1 MGMIKKVLVIGG
13 SGFIGSNIIKR
24 CLKLNWKVYSTY
36 YKKKLENDRVNSFF
50 LDLSKPKIPK
60 KFNIYY
66 DHVFFSA
73 GDIDHE
79 DYNSK
84 KILNEH
90 FYSVLELT
98 NKLKTK
104 NFYYFSTADEYKST
118 KQKLD
123 EIKSKIFLKTYY
135 ALAKHLA
142 SQYLLTLHK
151 KGIFNVIV
159 FRVFIVYG
167 PGQNTYRLIPNII
180 SNLLKKKNFKILN
193 SNLKKDFLFIDD
205 FINAIFLSIK
215 NKKLSGKIINVGSGK
230 SISLNYLGKKIQSII
245 KQGKVIFKNKNK
257 TKSLS
262 QFSSIDLILK
272 NTNWKPKVT
281 LNEGLMKTIN
291 DFKK

>member
-1 MGMIKKVLVIGG
+1 MTKKVLVIGG
-13 SGFIGSNIIKR
+13 SGFIGSYIVKK

-36 YKKKLENDRVNSFF
+36 YKKKIKNDRVNSFF
-50 LDLSKPKIPK
+50 LDLSNLKIPK

-79 DYNSK
+79 DQNSK
-84 KILNEH
+84 KVLNEH
-90 FYSVLELT
+90 FYSILELT

-104 NFYYFSTADEYKST
+104 NFYYFSTADEYKNT

-123 EIKSKIFLKTYY
+123 EIKSKISPKTYY

-151 KGIFNVIV
+151 KCIFNVII

-167 PGQNTYRLIPNII
+167 PGQNTYRFIPNII
-180 SNLLKKKNFKILN
+180 SNLLKKKKFKILN
-193 SNLKKDFLFIDD
+193 SNFKKDFLFIDD

-215 NKKLSGKIINVGSGK
+215 NKKLFGKIINVGSGK

-245 KQGKVIFKNKNK
+245 KQGKVIFKNENK

-262 QFSSIDLILK
+262 QFSSIDLIKK
-272 NTNWKPKVT
+272 NTNWKPKVN
-281 LNEGLMKTIN
+281 LNEGLIKTIN
-291 DFKK
+291 YYRKNG

>member
-1 MGMIKKVLVIGG
+1 MIKKVLVIGG
-13 SGFIGSNIIKR
+13 SGFIGSNIVKR

-104 NFYYFSTADEYKST
+104 NFYYFSTADEYKTT

-123 EIKSKIFLKTYY
+123 EVKSKIFLKTYY

-151 KGIFNVIV
+151 KSIFNVII

-180 SNLLKKKNFKILN
+180 SNLLKKEIFKILN
-193 SNLKKDFLFIDD
+193 NNLKKDFLFIDD
-205 FINAIFLSIK
+205 FIDAIFLSIK
-215 NKKLSGKIINVGSGK
+215 NKKLFGKIVNVGSGK
-230 SISLNYLGKKIQSII
+230 SVSLNYLGKKIQSII
-245 KQGKVIFKNKNK
+245 KQGKVIFKNTKK

-262 QFSSIDLILK
+262 QFSSINLIKK

-281 LNEGLMKTIN
+281 LDEGLMKTIN

>member
-1 MGMIKKVLVIGG
+1 MIKKVLVIGG

-104 NFYYFSTADEYKST
+104 NFYYFSTADEYKTT

-123 EIKSKIFLKTYY
+123 EVKSKIFLKTYY

-151 KGIFNVIV
+151 KSIFNVII

-180 SNLLKKKNFKILN
+180 SNLLKKERFKILN

-205 FINAIFLSIK
+205 FIDAIFLSIK
-215 NKKLSGKIINVGSGK
+215 NKKLFGKIVNVGSGK
-230 SISLNYLGKKIQSII
+230 SVSLNYLGKKIQSII
-245 KQGKVIFKNKNK
+245 NQGKVIFKNKKK

-262 QFSSIDLILK
+262 QFSSINLIKK

-281 LNEGLMKTIN
+281 LDEGLMKTIN

>member
-1 MGMIKKVLVIGG
+1 MIKKVLVIGG
-13 SGFIGSNIIKR
+13 SGFIGSNIVKR

-36 YKKKLENDRVNSFF
+36 YKKKLKNDRVNSFF

-104 NFYYFSTADEYKST
+104 NFYYFSTADEYKTT

-123 EIKSKIFLKTYY
+123 EVKSKIFLKTYY

-151 KGIFNVIV
+151 KSIFNVII

-180 SNLLKKKNFKILN
+180 SNLLKKERFKILN

-205 FINAIFLSIK
+205 FIDAIFLSIK
-215 NKKLSGKIINVGSGK
+215 KKKLFGKIVNVGSGK
-230 SISLNYLGKKIQSII
+230 SVSLNYLGKKIQSII
-245 KQGKVIFKNKNK
+245 NQGKVIFKNKKK

-262 QFSSIDLILK
+262 QFSSINLIKK

-281 LNEGLMKTIN
+281 LDEGLMKTIN

>member
-1 MGMIKKVLVIGG
+1 MIKKVLVIGG
-13 SGFIGSNIIKR
+13 SGFIGSNIVKR

-36 YKKKLENDRVNSFF
+36 YKKKLENNRVNSFF

-104 NFYYFSTADEYKST
+104 NFYYFSTADEYKTT

-123 EIKSKIFLKTYY
+123 EVKSKIFLKTYY

-151 KGIFNVIV
+151 KSIFNVII

-180 SNLLKKKNFKILN
+180 SNLLKKERFKILN

-205 FINAIFLSIK
+205 FIDAIFLSIK
-215 NKKLSGKIINVGSGK
+215 NKKLFGKIVNVGSGK
-230 SISLNYLGKKIQSII
+230 SVSLNYLGKKIQSII
-245 KQGKVIFKNKNK
+245 KQGKVIFKNTKK

-262 QFSSIDLILK
+262 QFSSINLIKK

-281 LNEGLMKTIN
+281 LDEGLMKTIN

>member
-13 SGFIGSNIIKR
+13 SGFIGSNIVKR

-104 NFYYFSTADEYKST
+104 NFYYFSTADEYKTT

-123 EIKSKIFLKTYY
+123 EVKSKIFLKTYY

-151 KGIFNVIV
+151 KSIFNVII

-180 SNLLKKKNFKILN
+180 SNLLKKERFKILN

-205 FINAIFLSIK
+205 FIDAIFLSIK
-215 NKKLSGKIINVGSGK
+215 NKKLFGKIVNVGSGK
-230 SISLNYLGKKIQSII
+230 SVSLNYLGKKIQSII
-245 KQGKVIFKNKNK
+245 KQGKVIFKNKKK

-262 QFSSIDLILK
+262 QFSSINLIKK

>member
-1 MGMIKKVLVIGG
+1 MIKKVLVIGG
-13 SGFIGSNIIKR
+13 SGFIGSNIVKR

-104 NFYYFSTADEYKST
+104 NFYYFSTADEYKTT

-123 EIKSKIFLKTYY
+123 EVKSKIFLKTYY

-151 KGIFNVIV
+151 KSIFNVII

-180 SNLLKKKNFKILN
+180 SNLLKKKRFKILN

-205 FINAIFLSIK
+205 FIDAIFLSIK
-215 NKKLSGKIINVGSGK
+215 NKKLFGKIVNVGSGK
-230 SISLNYLGKKIQSII
+230 SVSLNYLGKKIQSII
-245 KQGKVIFKNKNK
+245 KQGKVIFKNTKK

-262 QFSSIDLILK
+262 QFSSINLIKK

>member
-1 MGMIKKVLVIGG
+1 MIKKVLVIGG
-13 SGFIGSNIIKR
+13 SGFIGSNIVKR

-36 YKKKLENDRVNSFF
+36 YKKKLKNDRVNSFF

-104 NFYYFSTADEYKST
+104 NFYYFSTADEYKTT

-123 EIKSKIFLKTYY
+123 EVKSKIFLKTYY

-151 KGIFNVIV
+151 KSIFNVII

-180 SNLLKKKNFKILN
+180 SNLLKKERFKILN

-205 FINAIFLSIK
+205 FIDAIFLSIK
-215 NKKLSGKIINVGSGK
+215 NKKLFGKIVNVGSGK
-230 SISLNYLGKKIQSII
+230 SVSLNYLGKKIQSII
-245 KQGKVIFKNKNK
+245 NQGKVIFKNKKK

-262 QFSSIDLILK
+262 QFSSINLIKK

-281 LNEGLMKTIN
+281 LDEGLMKTIN

>member
-104 NFYYFSTADEYKST
+104 NFYYFSTADEYKTT

-123 EIKSKIFLKTYY
+123 EVKSKIFLKTYY

-151 KGIFNVIV
+151 KSIFNVII

-180 SNLLKKKNFKILN
+180 SNLLKKERFKILN

-205 FINAIFLSIK
+205 FIDAIFLSIK
-215 NKKLSGKIINVGSGK
+215 NKKLFGKIVNVGSGK
-230 SISLNYLGKKIQSII
+230 SVSLNYLGKKIQSII
-245 KQGKVIFKNKNK
+245 NQGKVIFKNKKK

-262 QFSSIDLILK
+262 QFSSINLIKK

-281 LNEGLMKTIN
+281 LDEGLMKTIN

>member
-1 MGMIKKVLVIGG
+1 MIKKVLIIGG
-13 SGFIGSNIIKR
+13 SGFIGSNIVKR

-104 NFYYFSTADEYKST
+104 NFYYFSTADEYKTT

-123 EIKSKIFLKTYY
+123 EVKSKIFLKTYY

-151 KGIFNVIV
+151 KSIFNVII

-180 SNLLKKKNFKILN
+180 SNLLKKERFKILN

-205 FINAIFLSIK
+205 FIDAIFLSIK
-215 NKKLSGKIINVGSGK
+215 NKKLFGKIVNVGSGK
-230 SISLNYLGKKIQSII
+230 SVSLNYLGKKIQSII
-245 KQGKVIFKNKNK
+245 NQGKVIFKNKKK

-262 QFSSIDLILK
+262 QFSSINLIKK

-281 LNEGLMKTIN
+281 LDEGLMKTIN

>member
-1 MGMIKKVLVIGG
+1 MIKKVLVIGG
-13 SGFIGSNIIKR
+13 SGFIGSNIVKR

-36 YKKKLENDRVNSFF
+36 YKKKLKNDKVDSFF

-180 SNLLKKKNFKILN
+180 SNLLKKKILR
-193 SNLKKDFLFIDD
+193 S
-205 FINAIFLSIK
+205 
-215 NKKLSGKIINVGSGK
+215 
-230 SISLNYLGKKIQSII
+230 
-245 KQGKVIFKNKNK
+245 
-257 TKSLS
+257 
-262 QFSSIDLILK
+262 
-272 NTNWKPKVT
+272 
-281 LNEGLMKTIN
+281 
-291 DFKK
+291 

>member
-1 MGMIKKVLVIGG
+1 MIKKVLVIGG
-13 SGFIGSNIIKR
+13 SGFIGSNIVKR

-104 NFYYFSTADEYKST
+104 NFYYFSTADEYKTT

-123 EIKSKIFLKTYY
+123 EVKSKIFLKTYY

-151 KGIFNVIV
+151 KGIFNVII

-180 SNLLKKKNFKILN
+180 SNLLKKERFKILN

-205 FINAIFLSIK
+205 FIDAIFLSIK
-215 NKKLSGKIINVGSGK
+215 NKKLFGKIVNVGSGK
-230 SISLNYLGKKIQSII
+230 SVSLNYLGKKIQSII
-245 KQGKVIFKNKNK
+245 KQGKVIFKNKKK

-262 QFSSIDLILK
+262 QFSSINLIKK

>member
-1 MGMIKKVLVIGG
+1 MIKKVLVIGG
-13 SGFIGSNIIKR
+13 SGFIGSNIVKR

-104 NFYYFSTADEYKST
+104 NFYYFSTADEYKTT

-123 EIKSKIFLKTYY
+123 EVKSKIFLKTYY

-151 KGIFNVIV
+151 KSIFNVII

-180 SNLLKKKNFKILN
+180 SNLLKKERFKILN

-205 FINAIFLSIK
+205 FIDAIFLSIK
-215 NKKLSGKIINVGSGK
+215 NKKLFGKIVNVGSGK
-230 SISLNYLGKKIQSII
+230 SVSLNYLGKKIQSII
-245 KQGKVIFKNKNK
+245 KQGKVIFKNKKK

-262 QFSSIDLILK
+262 QFSSINLIKK

>member
-1 MGMIKKVLVIGG
+1 MIKKVLIIGG
-13 SGFIGSNIIKR
+13 SGFIGSNIVKR

-36 YKKKLENDRVNSFF
+36 YKKKLENNRVNSFF

-104 NFYYFSTADEYKST
+104 NFYYFSTADEYKTT

-123 EIKSKIFLKTYY
+123 EVKSKIFLKTYY

-151 KGIFNVIV
+151 KSIFNVII

-180 SNLLKKKNFKILN
+180 SNLLKKERFKILN

-205 FINAIFLSIK
+205 FIDAIFLSIQK
-215 NKKLSGKIINVGSGK
+215 KKLFGKIVNVGSGK
-230 SISLNYLGKKIQSII
+230 SVSLNYLGKKIQSII
-245 KQGKVIFKNKNK
+245 NQGKVIFKNKKK

-262 QFSSIDLILK
+262 QFSSINLIKK

-281 LNEGLMKTIN
+281 LDEGLMKTIN

>member
-1 MGMIKKVLVIGG
+1 MGMIKKVLIIGG
-13 SGFIGSNIIKR
+13 SGFIGSNIVKR

-36 YKKKLENDRVNSFF
+36 YKKKLENNRVNSFF

-104 NFYYFSTADEYKST
+104 NFYYFSTADEYKTT

-123 EIKSKIFLKTYY
+123 EVKSKIFLKTYY

-151 KGIFNVIV
+151 KSIFNVII

-180 SNLLKKKNFKILN
+180 SNLLKKERFKILN

-205 FINAIFLSIK
+205 FIDAIFLSIQK
-215 NKKLSGKIINVGSGK
+215 KKLFGKIVNVGSGK
-230 SISLNYLGKKIQSII
+230 SVSLNYLGKKIQSII
-245 KQGKVIFKNKNK
+245 NQGKVIFKNKKK

-262 QFSSIDLILK
+262 QFSSINLIKK

-281 LNEGLMKTIN
+281 LDEGLMKTIN

>member
-1 MGMIKKVLVIGG
+1 MIKKVLVTGG
-13 SGFIGSNIIKR
+13 SGFIGSNLVKR

-104 NFYYFSTADEYKST
+104 NFYYFSTADEYKTT

-123 EIKSKIFLKTYY
+123 EVKSKIFLKTYY

-151 KGIFNVIV
+151 KSIFNVII

-180 SNLLKKKNFKILN
+180 SNLLKKERFKILN

-205 FINAIFLSIK
+205 FIDAIFLSIK
-215 NKKLSGKIINVGSGK
+215 NKKLFGKIVNVGSGK
-230 SISLNYLGKKIQSII
+230 SVSLNYLGKKIQSII
-245 KQGKVIFKNKNK
+245 KQGKVIFKNTKK

-262 QFSSIDLILK
+262 QFSSINLIKK

>member
-13 SGFIGSNIIKR
+13 SGFIGSNIVKR

-36 YKKKLENDRVNSFF
+36 YKKKLENNRVNSFF

-104 NFYYFSTADEYKST
+104 NFYYFSTADEYKTT

-123 EIKSKIFLKTYY
+123 EVKSKIFLKTYY

-151 KGIFNVIV
+151 KSIFNVII

-180 SNLLKKKNFKILN
+180 SNLLKKERFKILN

-205 FINAIFLSIK
+205 FIDAIFLSIK
-215 NKKLSGKIINVGSGK
+215 NKKLFGKIVNVGSGK
-230 SISLNYLGKKIQSII
+230 SVSLNYLGKKIQSII
-245 KQGKVIFKNKNK
+245 NQGKVIFKNKKK

-262 QFSSIDLILK
+262 QFSSINLIKK

-281 LNEGLMKTIN
+281 LDEGLMKTIN

>member
-1 MGMIKKVLVIGG
+1 MIKKVLVIGG
-13 SGFIGSNIIKR
+13 SGFIGSNIVKK

-36 YKKKLENDRVNSFF
+36 YKKKLENNRVNSFF

-104 NFYYFSTADEYKST
+104 NFYYFSTADEYKTT

-123 EIKSKIFLKTYY
+123 EVKSKIFLKTYY

-151 KGIFNVIV
+151 KSIFNVII

-180 SNLLKKKNFKILN
+180 SNLLKKERFEILN

-205 FINAIFLSIK
+205 FIDAIFLSIK
-215 NKKLSGKIINVGSGK
+215 NKKLFGKIVNVGSGK
-230 SISLNYLGKKIQSII
+230 SVSLNYLGKKIQSII
-245 KQGKVIFKNKNK
+245 NQGKVVFKNKKK

-262 QFSSIDLILK
+262 QFSSINLIKK

-281 LNEGLMKTIN
+281 LDEGLMKTIN

>member
-1 MGMIKKVLVIGG
+1 MTKKVLVIGG
-13 SGFIGSNIIKR
+13 SGFIGSYIVKK

-36 YKKKLENDRVNSFF
+36 YKKKIKNDRVNSFF
-50 LDLSKPKIPK
+50 LDLSNLKIPK

-104 NFYYFSTADEYKST
+104 NFYYFSTADEYKTT

-123 EIKSKIFLKTYY
+123 EVKSKIFLKTYY

-151 KGIFNVIV
+151 KSIFNVII

-180 SNLLKKKNFKILN
+180 SNLLKKERFKILN

-215 NKKLSGKIINVGSGK
+215 NKKLFGKIVNVGSGK

-245 KQGKVIFKNKNK
+245 KQGKVIFKNTKK

-262 QFSSIDLILK
+262 QFSSINLIKK

>member
-1 MGMIKKVLVIGG
+1 MIKKVLIIGG
-13 SGFIGSNIIKR
+13 SGFIGSNIVKR

-36 YKKKLENDRVNSFF
+36 YKKKLENNRVNSFF

-104 NFYYFSTADEYKST
+104 NFYYFSTADEYKTT

-123 EIKSKIFLKTYY
+123 EVKSKIFLKTYY

-151 KGIFNVIV
+151 KSIFNVII

-180 SNLLKKKNFKILN
+180 SNLLKKERFKILN

-205 FINAIFLSIK
+205 FIDAIFLSIK
-215 NKKLSGKIINVGSGK
+215 NKKLFGKIVNVGSGK
-230 SISLNYLGKKIQSII
+230 SVSLNYLGKKIQSII
-245 KQGKVIFKNKNK
+245 NQGKVIFKNKKK

-262 QFSSIDLILK
+262 QFSSINLIKK

-281 LNEGLMKTIN
+281 LDEGLMKTIN

>member
-1 MGMIKKVLVIGG
+1 MIKKVLVIGG
-13 SGFIGSNIIKR
+13 SGFIGSNIVKR

-36 YKKKLENDRVNSFF
+36 YKKKLENNRVNSFF

-104 NFYYFSTADEYKST
+104 NFYYFSTADEYKTT

-123 EIKSKIFLKTYY
+123 EVKSKIFLKTYY

-151 KGIFNVIV
+151 KSIFNVII

-180 SNLLKKKNFKILN
+180 SNLLKKERFKILN

-205 FINAIFLSIK
+205 FIDAIFLSIK
-215 NKKLSGKIINVGSGK
+215 NKKLFGKIVNVGSGK
-230 SISLNYLGKKIQSII
+230 SVSLNYLGKKIQSII
-245 KQGKVIFKNKNK
+245 NQGKVIFKNKKK

-262 QFSSIDLILK
+262 QFSSINLIKK

-281 LNEGLMKTIN
+281 LDEGLMKTIN

>member
-1 MGMIKKVLVIGG
+1 MIKKVLVIGG
-13 SGFIGSNIIKR
+13 SGFIGSNIVKR

-104 NFYYFSTADEYKST
+104 NFYYFSTADEYKTT

-123 EIKSKIFLKTYY
+123 EVKSKIFLKTYY

-151 KGIFNVIV
+151 KSIFNVII

-180 SNLLKKKNFKILN
+180 SNLLKKERFKILN

-205 FINAIFLSIK
+205 FIDAIFLSIK
-215 NKKLSGKIINVGSGK
+215 NKKLFGKIVNVGSGK
-230 SISLNYLGKKIQSII
+230 SVSLNYLGKKIQSII
-245 KQGKVIFKNKNK
+245 KQGKVIFKNTKK

-262 QFSSIDLILK
+262 QFSSINLIKK